1 MTTPV
6 TRLTT
11 KVARHQRII
20 EILETREVESQAEL
34 QVELSQLGVE
44 ATQATLSRDL
54 DELGAVKAPGASD
67 QLVYRVPPDGASPP
81 DSDRDLAP
89 ASRTRLERVLGELL
103 GTVDNSGNIVV
114 MRTPPGAAQY
124 LASVLDHTALPE
136 ILGTVAGD
144 DTVLAV
150 ARDPAG
156 GAQLA
161 QQLARLSRRRR
172 PGPAGAP
179 PRPAATNHPDES
191 NPRKRRQTSQPEEQK
206 Q

>member
-1 MTTPV
+1 MNPASP
-6 TRLTT
+6 RLTT

-20 EILETREVESQAEL
+20 GILESRDVESQVELRAEL
-34 QVELSQLGVE
+34 ARIGVE
-44 ATQATLSRDL
+44 VTQATLSRDL
-54 DELGAVKAPGASD
+54 DELGAVKVLGANG
-67 QLVYRVPPDGASPP
+67 QLAYRVPPDGVSP
-81 DSDRDLAP
+81 RDGDADLTN

-103 GTVDNSGNIVV
+103 GTVDQSGNIVV

-172 PGPAGAP
+172 PDPT
-179 PRPAATNHPDES
+179 ATTAH
-191 NPRKRRQTSQPEEQK
+191 RTSHPEEQK
-206 Q
+206 

>member
-1 MTTPV
+1 MNSGSP
-6 TRLTT
+6 RLTT

-20 EILETREVESQAEL
+20 EILECRDVESQADL
-34 QVELSQLGVE
+34 QVQLADIGVE
-44 ATQATLSRDL
+44 VTQATLSRDL
-54 DELGAVKAPGASD
+54 DELGAVKVLGVND
-67 QLVYRVPPDGASPP
+67 QLVYRVPPDGASPHEHN
-81 DSDRDLAP
+81 SDLTN

-103 GTVDNSGNIVV
+103 GTVDHSGNIVV
-114 MRTPPGAAQY
+114 LRTPPGAAQY

-150 ARDPAG
+150 ARDAAG

-172 PGPAGAP
+172 PEPTA
-179 PRPAATNHPDES
+179 PAA
-191 NPRKRRQTSQPEEQK
+191 PRTSHSKEQK
-206 Q
+206 

>member
-1 MTTPV
+1 MSPGSP
-6 TRLTT
+6 RLTT

-20 EILETREVESQAEL
+20 EILESRDVESQADLQAEL
-34 QVELSQLGVE
+34 MRIGV
-44 ATQATLSRDL
+44 AVTQATLSRDL
-54 DELGAVKAPGASD
+54 DELGAVKVIGANEAPA
-67 QLVYRVPPDGASPP
+67 YRVPPDGASPH
-81 DSDRDLAP
+81 DHDQDLTNG
-89 ASRTRLERVLGELL
+89 SRTRLERVLGELL
-103 GTVDNSGNIVV
+103 GTVDHSGNIVV
-114 MRTPPGAAQY
+114 LRTPPGAAQY

-150 ARDPAG
+150 ARDPSG

-172 PGPAGAP
+172 PVPATTANQ
-179 PRPAATNHPDES
+179 RTSHP
-191 NPRKRRQTSQPEEQK
+191 KEQ